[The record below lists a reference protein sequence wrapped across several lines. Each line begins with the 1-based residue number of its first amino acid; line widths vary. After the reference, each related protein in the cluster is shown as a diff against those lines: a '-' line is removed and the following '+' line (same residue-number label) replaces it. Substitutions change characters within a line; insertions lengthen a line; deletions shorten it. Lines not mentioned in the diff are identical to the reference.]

1 MSWRHGLWVEEEKAP
16 THKAVKY
23 LTEPGT
29 VRDSRELERTYEGEQ
44 PETKL
49 RRGRSGAKS
58 QQEPENHLKHSGSPS
73 DLKVV
78 W

>member
-23 LTEPGT
+23 LTEPLT

-49 RRGRSGAKS
+49 EKR
-58 QQEPENHLKHSGSPS
+58 QE
-73 DLKVV
+73 
-78 W
+78 WC